1 MNIRVMTIEDFD
13 QVHALWMS
21 IKGFGIRSVDDSKE
35 GVERFLKRNPTTSVV
50 AEEDGKIVGAIL
62 CGHDGR
68 RGCLYHVCVDV
79 NHRMKGI
86 GKAMV
91 VFTMEALKK
100 EGINKVSLIAFTQND
115 IGNAFWKEIGWT
127 KREDLNYYDFTL
139 NENNDLYEWGL
150 ATEQTYMKNQF
161 QKISAFANGLNMPV
175 IIGEYGAIDKDNIEE
190 RSLYLRKL
198 NEYAAEY
205 NIVTAYW
212 DNGFIGEYG
221 FAIFN
226 RNTNTVYP
234 TSQSLIN
241 AIMGK

>member
-35 GVERFLKRNPTTSVV
+35 G
-50 AEEDGKIVGAIL
+50 GAIL

-139 NENNDLYEWGL
+139 NEANI
-150 ATEQTYMKNQF
+150 T
-161 QKISAFANGLNMPV
+161 AF
-175 IIGEYGAIDKDNIEE
+175 I
-190 RSLYLRKL
+190 
-198 NEYAAEY
+198 
-205 NIVTAYW
+205 
-212 DNGFIGEYG
+212 
-221 FAIFN
+221 
-226 RNTNTVYP
+226 
-234 TSQSLIN
+234 Q
-241 AIMGK
+241 